1 MVATFPTSLDVFTE
15 IPSGSTQGVAVG
27 SRTHRQHHNDL
38 GDAIEALEA
47 KLGISGSTPIVNRL
61 LRGDGTGS
69 SIWDLIRAGDF
80 ATGVIATADIAAGAV
95 TTRGFVSSANAAST
109 TSASFADIA
118 DLSLTMGTA
127 GGDILGIFLG
137 SASNSTLGAINV
149 AGLRLD
155 SGTDRSG
162 SQVWTPSAGYGIQM
176 SALYAETSI
185 AAGTHTLKA
194 RWLTN
199 AGTLTRQ
206 GTHVLLMLEI
216 KR

>member
-1 MVATFPTSLDVFTE
+1 MTATFPTSLDTFTE

-47 KLGISGSTPIVNRL
+47 KLGIGASTPGAAGALGAN
-61 LRGDGTGS
+61 GTGS
-69 SIWDLIRAGDF
+69 AIWRLLQA
-80 ATGVIATADIAAGAV
+80 ADIAVGAV
-95 TTRGFVSSANAAST
+95 TTTGFVASANAAST
-109 TSASFADIA
+109 TSAGFADIA
-118 DLSLTMGTA
+118 DMSLTMGTS
-127 GGDILGIFLG
+127 GGNILGIFLG
-137 SASNSTLGAINV
+137 SASNSTLGAINT

-155 SGTDRSG
+155 SGTDRGG
-162 SQVWTPSAGYGIQM
+162 SVVWTPSAGYGIQM

-185 AAGTHTLKA
+185 AAGSHTLKA
-194 RWLTN
+194 RWMTN